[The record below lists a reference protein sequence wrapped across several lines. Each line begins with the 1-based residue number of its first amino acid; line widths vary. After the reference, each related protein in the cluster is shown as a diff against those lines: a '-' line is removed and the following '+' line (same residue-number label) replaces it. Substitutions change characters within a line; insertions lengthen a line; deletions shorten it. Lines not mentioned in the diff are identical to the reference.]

1 MSSSSA
7 ELLLADRPAGQTRDE
22 DVEIEVLGLE
32 LEPGADED
40 AGTMP
45 VETVICSALLST
57 LGAGRGDGA
66 RETEGVTNGEDVT
79 ERGRMLFG
87 SRGSGWRLEA
97 AGRSGGVR
105 SIGWA
110 TGVVSCSL
118 TSGAGEDEGSPCFVQ
133 PFILQSEAV
142 LFFGASRGWWS
153 SDAARDFGEETE
165 WRLRVMPMW
174 PFSLVGVRGVY
185 ASVEVECEKERSGSL
200 IERAWRTGG
209 SGGLVAGA
217 FEAAWKGIAGEPRP
231 GGRRACKKHRS
242 QIRSRARREGSA
254 AILPC
259 VRCDR
264 CFLAPR
270 VRPLRPRP
278 TLPRT
283 DRCPPRQRAP
293 CTCRSPRPAPYALF
307 TAQNFASFSHRA
319 CDLIASNLSS

>member
-142 LFFGASRGWWS
+142 LFFGASRGW
-153 SDAARDFGEETE
+153 
-165 WRLRVMPMW
+165 
-174 PFSLVGVRGVY
+174 
-185 ASVEVECEKERSGSL
+185 
-200 IERAWRTGG
+200 
-209 SGGLVAGA
+209 
-217 FEAAWKGIAGEPRP
+217 
-231 GGRRACKKHRS
+231 
-242 QIRSRARREGSA
+242 
-254 AILPC
+254 
-259 VRCDR
+259 
-264 CFLAPR
+264 
-270 VRPLRPRP
+270 
-278 TLPRT
+278 
-283 DRCPPRQRAP
+283 
-293 CTCRSPRPAPYALF
+293 
-307 TAQNFASFSHRA
+307 
-319 CDLIASNLSS
+319 

>member
-1 MSSSSA
+1 
-7 ELLLADRPAGQTRDE
+7 
-22 DVEIEVLGLE
+22 
-32 LEPGADED
+32 
-40 AGTMP
+40 
-45 VETVICSALLST
+45 
-57 LGAGRGDGA
+57 
-66 RETEGVTNGEDVT
+66 
-79 ERGRMLFG
+79 MLFG

-270 VRPLRPRP
+270 VRPLRPHHTHCLLRKILLPSVTVPVISSLPILAAKVISASTFHPLPCPGRRRP
-278 TLPRT
+278 LPYGL
-283 DRCPPRQRAP
+283 
-293 CTCRSPRPAPYALF
+293 SRPSAPYPHGRPCRLQTSVRIPPLTR
-307 TAQNFASFSHRA
+307 TAKSFPTPQTSTRVSPSWE
-319 CDLIASNLSS
+319 LICPSGYTCSGPSFPPIGNGQDGSQTENGLLLCLAG

>member
-1 MSSSSA
+1 
-7 ELLLADRPAGQTRDE
+7 
-22 DVEIEVLGLE
+22 
-32 LEPGADED
+32 
-40 AGTMP
+40 MP

-66 RETEGVTNGEDVT
+66 RETEGVTNGEDAT

-174 PFSLVGVRGVY
+174 PFSLVGVRGV
-185 ASVEVECEKERSGSL
+185 
-200 IERAWRTGG
+200 
-209 SGGLVAGA
+209 
-217 FEAAWKGIAGEPRP
+217 
-231 GGRRACKKHRS
+231 
-242 QIRSRARREGSA
+242 
-254 AILPC
+254 
-259 VRCDR
+259 
-264 CFLAPR
+264 
-270 VRPLRPRP
+270 
-278 TLPRT
+278 
-283 DRCPPRQRAP
+283 
-293 CTCRSPRPAPYALF
+293 
-307 TAQNFASFSHRA
+307 
-319 CDLIASNLSS
+319 